1 MPVVTV
7 TMLDIPGVSLD
18 NRPVKLPYRKA
29 EAVFYYLACRRK
41 ATRDEL
47 MHLLWGDFPEET
59 ARKNLRNALYKI
71 RKAFDA
77 EVLIA
82 IGQSEIRLNPDFQLI
97 IDVENFSGD
106 EPESWRHYRQ
116 EFLRGFAVKDA
127 VEFEEWMLAERQ
139 RLQQQYLRKLQG
151 VLKAARQSSNQE
163 VMLQAAEEMV
173 LQDPFDEAARRTLM
187 QVYAERGEIHRAMQ
201 VFEAVTAMLREE
213 LGIQPEAETRK
224 LAESLQQ
231 QRQELAAPRPL
242 TARDRR
248 IFGREAEWHQLEQ
261 VFQVFQRQRQS
272 GMVVVSGE
280 AGVGKTMLL
289 ETFLEDMVAGN
300 FPIFQANCYQQEE
313 SFFLKPWQPVFSR
326 LADLIEAE
334 KMPLPRQWLTLIAGQ
349 FPIFETLLTTGK
361 TDSEASA
368 GLYESRPN
376 QPLMEAVTGVFK
388 KITGNHPVVIFFE
401 DIHWMDR
408 VSLQLVQRLLQEPQ
422 LPLLFLTTVRSGY
435 EDQLAAFTA
444 AFARRPLF
452 QRVNLAC
459 FNEKE
464 TFQWIR
470 EASRHLTDTRRPDE
484 TSCRQIYKETG
495 GNPFFVAEYLYALQH
510 QTHPGQLTP
519 KAQDILRSRLCEFS
533 QETRKLLELVSLFF
547 HRVSLTLLADLSS
560 EDEMTTMEMIQQLI
574 QRGMLREVDDGHKI
588 SVAFNH
594 EKFREYVYQQQ
605 PLVKRKL
612 LHRRVGT
619 QLEKQLTGTTGDVLR
634 YTDLIHHFRLGGD
647 HRQTLKYT
655 LAYLNAYLDYYHEL
669 FPSVMHPRELSKQS
683 LFMPREEALLY
694 FQEVE
699 DMLDRLEPEDLA
711 ESEVQRWQIAY
722 FHVKGRLLI
731 REGDYQEGV
740 ATTRHM
746 IRLAEQTENWR
757 YAVHGFQQLINYGIQ
772 TQQPEVMRVNLEAA
786 MKTAVAQGLTDRV
799 PVLLRLQ
806 GLYLLMQHEFQQAET
821 VLEQAIDAVEKMSEK
836 HRHQAVHVAACRYYL
851 GEIKRNCRQW
861 EAAIVQYQQ
870 AITKC
875 AEQEA
880 RHHSIAV
887 FYTGMGQAYYE
898 MNRMDE
904 AAKSL
909 QQGLEHFS
917 AFDIYW
923 RRSIANA
930 YMALILAEKKD
941 SQQAV
946 HYLQEATRYAE
957 KLQNPYELGVVK
969 RVQRQVHEKLA
980 ATC

>member
-1 MPVVTV
+1 MLVVTV

-29 EAVFYYLACRRK
+29 EAVFYYLACRQK

-71 RKAFDA
+71 RKAFDE

-82 IGQSEIRLNPDFQLI
+82 IGQSEIRLNPNFQWV
-97 IDVENFSGD
+97 IDVEQFNGD
-106 EPESWRHYRQ
+106 EPEAWQHYRQ
-116 EFLRGFAVKDA
+116 EFLRGFSVKDA
-127 VEFEEWMLAERQ
+127 VEFEDWMLAERQ
-139 RLQQQYLRKLQG
+139 RLQQQYLRKLQY
-151 VLKAARQSSNQE
+151 VLKNAQQSGDQE
-163 VMLQAAEEMV
+163 IMLQVAEEMV
-173 LQDPFDEAARRTLM
+173 LQDPFDEKARRILM
-187 QVYAERGEIHRAMQ
+187 QVYADRGEAHRAIQ
-201 VFEAVTAMLREE
+201 EFESVTAMLREE

-224 LAESLQQ
+224 LAETLQK
-231 QRQELAAPRPL
+231 QRQEPASPQKP
-242 TARDRR
+242 TVGEKR
-248 IFGREAEWHQLEQ
+248 IFGRQREWHQLEQ
-261 VFQVFQRQRQS
+261 ALETFRRQQQS
-272 GMVVVSGE
+272 GIVVVSGE

-289 ETFLEDMVAGN
+289 ETFLEEAVTDH

-326 LADLIEAE
+326 LADLIETE
-334 KMPLPRQWLTLIAGQ
+334 GIQLPRQWLALIAGQ
-349 FPIFETLLTTGK
+349 FPIFETLLNSDKGETETPM
-361 TDSEASA
+361 
-368 GLYESRPN
+368 GLYDSRPN
-376 QPLMEAVTGVFK
+376 QPLMEAVTGIFK
-388 KITGNHPVVIFFE
+388 KITENRPVVIFFE

-408 VSLQLVQRLLQEPQ
+408 VSLQLMQRLLQESR

-435 EDQLAAFTA
+435 EDQLAAFMATLV
-444 AFARRPLF
+444 RRPLF
-452 QRVNLAC
+452 QRVSLAC

-464 TFQWIR
+464 TFQWVQ
-470 EASRHLTDTRRPDE
+470 EASRRLTETHRPDE
-484 TSCRQIYKETG
+484 TTCRQIFKETG

-510 QTHPGQLTP
+510 QTQPGQLTP

-547 HRVSLTLLADLSS
+547 HRVSLNLLADLTS
-560 EDEMTTMEMIQQLI
+560 EDEMTTLEMIQQLI

-588 SVAFNH
+588 SMAFNH

-605 PLVKRKL
+605 PPVKRKL
-612 LHRRVGT
+612 LHRRVGV
-619 QLEKQLTGTTGDVLR
+619 QLEKQLTGSTGDVLR
-634 YTDLIHHFRLGGD
+634 YTDLIHHFKLGGD

-683 LFMPREEALLY
+683 LLMPREEALLY
-694 FQEVE
+694 FEQVE
-699 DMLDRLEPEDLA
+699 DMLTRLEPEDLA
-711 ESEVQRWQIAY
+711 EAEVQSWKIAY

-731 REGDYQEGV
+731 REGDYHEGV
-740 ATTRHM
+740 STTRNM
-746 IRLAEQTENWR
+746 IRLAEETGNWR

-786 MKTAVAQGLTDRV
+786 MNLAEARGLTDRV

-806 GLYLLMQHEFQQAET
+806 GLYLLIQHHFDQAES
-821 VLEQAIDAVEKMSEK
+821 VLEQAIETVNKMPEK
-836 HRHQAVHVAACRYYL
+836 HRHQVVHVAACRYYL
-851 GEIKRNCRQW
+851 GEIMRNRQQW
-861 EAAIVQYQQ
+861 GEAIVHYQR
-870 AITKC
+870 AITEC
-875 AEQEA
+875 GEQEA

-887 FYTGMGQAYYE
+887 FHTGMGQAYYE
-898 MNRMDE
+898 MNRIADAE
-904 AAKSL
+904 RSL
-909 QQGLEHFS
+909 QQALEHFR

-930 YMALILAEKKD
+930 YMALILAEKGDGK
-941 SQQAV
+941 QAG

-969 RVQRQVHEKLA
+969 RVQELVHQRLSEES
-980 ATC
+980 